1 MFDLSQGQANDDKVS
16 RQAFSGF
23 VKHLLMSVSLLGPS
37 LLAICIHGSQQHYC
51 FSAQDGRQQPEDD
64 EQQLEDDEQQQ
75 LEDSR
80 GKLQHNK
87 PQHKDNVEGHTDL
100 PKPTVS
106 VSIDLQHAI
115 SFCNGD
121 QASCG
126 MLECSACLPS
136 MHSHLL
142 ADTEQALIALG
153 I

>member
-1 MFDLSQGQANDDKVS
+1 M
-16 RQAFSGF
+16 
-23 VKHLLMSVSLLGPS
+23 HLSVSLLGTS
-37 LLAICIHGSQQHYC
+37 LLAICIHGSRQHYC
-51 FSAQDGRQQPEDD
+51 FSAQDGRQQ
-64 EQQLEDDEQQQ
+64 LEEYEQQ

-80 GKLQHNK
+80 GKLQHDK

-100 PKPTVS
+100 PKPIVS